1 MTNYE
6 AVYNRTSVRK
16 FKSELIPA
24 DFFQQ
29 MNKFLEGLS
38 PLYPKIGWKFV
49 LFNAMDDEGS
59 TKGVFRVKAPYY
71 LVCYTQEDK
80 NAFLQAGYLTE
91 QVVLYLTSHGIGTC
105 YQGGAKAVME
115 EEPEGMQQRIV
126 VAFGYAEGETYRK
139 AGSVKRLPIQET
151 CIFKEDP
158 TPEESMILA
167 AARLAPSSVN
177 NQPWRFVVY
186 QNRIHVFCRESMLAK
201 IKVTREMRELDM
213 GIVLYHLML
222 SCEELWV
229 DAELVFLEQL
239 AGRSVKG
246 NTYVMSL
253 MLRE

>member
-16 FKSELIPA
+16 FKTELIPA
-24 DFFQQ
+24 EFFRQ
-29 MNKFLEGLS
+29 MNKFMEGLS

-49 LFNAMDDEGS
+49 LFNAMDDEGH
-59 TKGVFRVKAPYY
+59 TKGLFRVKAPYY
-71 LVCYTQEDK
+71 LVCYTTDDK
-80 NAFLQAGYLTE
+80 NAWTQAGYLTE

-105 YQGGAKAVME
+105 YQGGARAVLE
-115 EEPEGMQQRIV
+115 HEPEGMHQRIV
-126 VAFGYAEGETYRK
+126 VAFGYAEGGPYRE
-139 AGSVKRLPIQET
+139 AGSVKRLPLKET

-186 QNRIHVFCRESMLAK
+186 QNRIHVFAREGMFAK
-201 IKVTREMRELDM
+201 VKVAREMRDVDM
-213 GIVLYHLML
+213 GIVLYHLTL
-222 SCEELWV
+222 ACEELWV
-229 DAELVFLEQL
+229 DGEMVYLEQL

-253 MLRE
+253 MFRS